1 MSGVLVLPSNSMLNP
16 TYVLYL
22 EQSVVAID
30 NNRSERTIKPFEIG
44 SGNQLFSNTRSERC
58 LFH

>member
-44 SGNQLFSNTRSERC
+44 SKNQLFSNTRSERC
-58 LFH
+58 LLH